1 MSTENITPVPGGTT
15 VRCGLR
21 CKILAAMCAFNAL
34 VIAVFT
40 ADRWKDAE
48 AENLRAV
55 RQLMET
61 YARELPEILPDTYL
75 ERACAPDAITAVE
88 YLEVAAAIE
97 DFCNES
103 GIYDFSTYTWTDGS
117 FRCTATDGTPEDI
130 NTGAAP
136 HYWSRYDS
144 ASPQITRA
152 WDENTTVLEPITA
165 QSGAVFYTIF
175 IPLVTESGNRFI
187 ATAGIPNEW
196 VGLLLNDARRRTLAI
211 GGFCFVLSLAV
222 SFWASTR
229 ASRHIRWLA
238 TYTHELV
245 GANFA
250 AENDTPLRHAVERLP
265 SVRRDEIGQL
275 AAAFLTMEQQLQ
287 RHLRE
292 LTETVAAKERI
303 QADLRMAGEIQA
315 SMLPQKYTC
324 PDDRNRAEFH
334 ALMKPAKEAGGDLY
348 DLIHLDDDHRLFVIA
363 DVSDKGMAA
372 ALFMAAAFTILR
384 SHASAQVRDTPEVL
398 LTQINRQ
405 LVEQNAMFQF
415 VTVFLGIINLATGEV
430 VYSDGGHNRPY
441 HRPPGQPARMLPRG
455 DGIALGVMPDAV
467 YSRRTLRLQP
477 GETLL
482 LYTDGVTEAIAAD
495 ESFYGEHRLETLLS
509 QQPAEATAEEWVGAV
524 TRDVATFTAGHVQS
538 DDIAVL
544 ALRYLG

>member
-1 MSTENITPVPGGTT
+1 MSTGNVTPIPGGTT
-15 VRCGLR
+15 IRCGLR

-34 VIAVFT
+34 VIALFT

-75 ERACAPDAITAVE
+75 ERACGPDSITPAE
-88 YLEVAAAIE
+88 YHEVAATIE

-103 GIYDFSTYTWTDGS
+103 GVYDLSTYTMMDGG
-117 FRCTATDGTPEDI
+117 FHCTATNAAPEDI
-130 NTGAAP
+130 ATGTIP
-136 HYWSRYDS
+136 LYWSVYDS
-144 ASPQITRA
+144 ASPQIARA
-152 WDENTTVLEPITA
+152 WAENATVLETITEK
-165 QSGAVFYTIF
+165 SGAVYYTVF
-175 IPLVTESGNRFI
+175 IPLVTETGTRFI
-187 ATAGIPNEW
+187 ASAGVPNEW
-196 VGLLLNDARRRTLAI
+196 VGLLIKDAHRRTLAI
-211 GGFCFVLSLAV
+211 GAACFVLSLAV

-229 ASRHIRWLA
+229 ASRHIRSLA
-238 TYTHELV
+238 SYTHQLGES
-245 GANFA
+245 GFS
-250 AENDTPLRHAVERLP
+250 AEPDTPLRREIERLP
-265 SVRRDEIGQL
+265 SVRHDEIGQL
-275 AAAFLTMEQQLQ
+275 ASSFLTMEQQLQ

-315 SMLPQKYTC
+315 SMLPQQYTC
-324 PDDRNRAEFH
+324 PDDRNRADFH

-384 SHASAQVRDTPEVL
+384 SRASAQVRDTPEVL

-415 VTVFLGIINLATGEV
+415 VTVFLGIINLATGKV
-430 VYSDGGHNRPY
+430 VYSDGGHNRPF
-441 HRPPGQPARMLPRG
+441 HRPPGQPASMLPRG

-467 YSRRTLRLQP
+467 YTRRTLQLQR

-482 LYTDGVTEAIAAD
+482 LYTDGVTEAVAAD
-495 ESFYGEHRLETLLS
+495 ESFYGEHRLETLLT
-509 QQPAEATAEEWVGAV
+509 QQPADATAEEWVGAV